1 MSITYEEALGTLEAM
16 FGTPWT
22 RESLDA
28 VLRHFQ
34 GHMENTV
41 ESILHYGD
49 GDPASHIKELK
60 NGTNTDIIR
69 MDEELAMQLAK
80 EERTK
85 PSSYVAASAPAAPNK
100 KQGRGP
106 VVELPADFLRV
117 PGFSGSSGAA
127 DSFTVGG
134 DEALARMLQDE
145 LFSQELANNPE
156 FAHLAQGRP
165 RTVGGRPTNHPALN
179 DTVGEFSGGDVKRH
193 GDDGH
198 NLMEK
203 VAGKSC
209 CLKTLRGFPSLP
221 NLTHIN
227 AHSFSFYR
235 NG

>member
-49 GDPASHIKELK
+49 GDPASHIKDLK
-60 NGTNTDIIR
+60 SGTNTDIIR
-69 MDEELAMQLAK
+69 MDEELARQLTK
-80 EERTK
+80 EEQSK
-85 PSSYVAASAPAAPNK
+85 PSNYGAAPAPAAPSN
-100 KQGRGP
+100 KQGRGLA
-106 VVELPADFLRV
+106 VELPADFLRV
-117 PGFSGSSGAA
+117 PGYSGSSGAA
-127 DSFTVGG
+127 GFSTVGD
-134 DEALARMLQDE
+134 DEALARKLQDE

-156 FAHLAQGRP
+156 FAHLARGRP

-179 DTVGEFSGGDVKRH
+179 HTVGEYNGGGEKRQ

-203 VAGKSC
+203 VAGTSW
-209 CLKTLRGFPSLP
+209 CLMIR
-221 NLTHIN
+221 
-227 AHSFSFYR
+227 
-235 NG
+235 